1 MGRERR
7 FSVERGSSYP
17 GDCSHEFRPVAPAR
31 RSRGSFFGGDGEGS
45 ESNSRHSRQG
55 AAGARRNSKSGQPI
69 MTMIFRKPIEGIER
83 PQMPAD
89 VVIVGGGPAGMA
101 CALRLAQLI
110 DAHNAAHPD
119 SQLSK
124 ENIYVLEKAREIGQ
138 HCLSGALLD
147 PRSMR
152 ELLPDFEK
160 EAPLD
165 AKVDKESVY
174 FLTEKSK
181 FKFPITPP
189 PLRDHGNYVIS
200 LNRFVKWLGS
210 KVEETGITIFT
221 GFAGSELL
229 FEGDRVTG
237 VRTDD
242 KGVDKE
248 GHQKSNFEPGYDLQ
262 AKIVILA
269 EGPRGSLTK
278 QLINKFDLAKNT
290 NPQTYGVGVKELW
303 EVPAGRIAPGEVIYT
318 MGWPLTTKEYGG
330 AWIYGSKDNVVS
342 LGFVTGLDYADPRL
356 DPQRVLQQ
364 FKRHPFVAKLLE
376 GGKMIRYGAKSLPYG
391 GWWAIPP
398 VAGNG
403 WMILGD
409 SAGFLNSARLKG
421 IHLAIKSG
429 MLAAETAFE
438 ALKKDDSSAAMLG
451 EYQKKVESSWIKD
464 ELWKVRNMHQGFEQ
478 GLYAGMFHTGLQ
490 MITGGR
496 GLRNRYPARAGH
508 EHMHKLAELP
518 ADGGAE
524 AHLLG
529 PAKGDG
535 RLTFDKLT
543 DLYHS
548 GTKHEEDQ
556 PSHLV
561 IDDTNICNTRC
572 VKEYGSP
579 CQNFC
584 PANVY
589 EMVDDASQPNGK
601 LISLNPSNCVH
612 CKTCDIADP
621 YQIITWVP
629 PEGGGG
635 PNYDGM

>member
-1 MGRERR
+1 ML
-7 FSVERGSSYP
+7 
-17 GDCSHEFRPVAPAR
+17 
-31 RSRGSFFGGDGEGS
+31 
-45 ESNSRHSRQG
+45 
-55 AAGARRNSKSGQPI
+55 
-69 MTMIFRKPIEGIER
+69 IFRKPIEGVER

-101 CALRLAQLI
+101 CALRLSQLI
-110 DAHNAAHPD
+110 DQHNATHPD

-152 ELLPDFEK
+152 ELLPGFEK

-165 AKVDKESVY
+165 AEVTKEAVY

-181 FKFPITPP
+181 FKLPITPP

-200 LNRFVKWLGS
+200 LNRFVKWLGG
-210 KVEETGITIFT
+210 KVEETGITVFT
-221 GFAGSELL
+221 GFAGSELI
-229 FEGDRVTG
+229 FGEDQKEARVTG
-237 VRTDD
+237 VQTDD

-248 GHQKSNFEPGYDLQ
+248 GHPKSNFEPGYDLN
-262 AKIVILA
+262 AKITILA

-278 QLINKFDLAKNT
+278 QLVSRFDLAKNA

-303 EVPAGRIAPGEVIYT
+303 EVPSGRIAPGEVIYT
-318 MGWPLTTKEYGG
+318 LGWPLTTKEYGG
-330 AWIYGSKDNVVS
+330 AWIYGGKDNIVS
-342 LGFVTGLDYADPRL
+342 LGFVTGLDYPDPRL
-356 DPQRVLQQ
+356 DPQHVLQD
-364 FKRHPFVAKLLE
+364 FKQHPMVAKLLE
-376 GGKMIRYGAKSLPYG
+376 GGKMIRYGAKSMPYG

-438 ALKKDDSSAAMLG
+438 ALKKDDSSAAVLS

-478 GLYAGMFHTGLQ
+478 GMYAGMFHTGLQ

-496 GLRNRYPARAGH
+496 GLRNRYPAKAGH

-518 ADGGAE
+518 ANGGAE

-529 PAKGDG
+529 SAKGDG
-535 RLTFDKLT
+535 KLTFDKLT

-556 PSHLV
+556 PAHLV
-561 IDDTNICNTRC
+561 IHDTNICNTRC
-572 VKEYGSP
+572 VKEFGSP

-589 EMVDDASQPNGK
+589 EMVDDATQPDGK
-601 LISLNPSNCVH
+601 RISLNPSNCVH

>member
-1 MGRERR
+1 ML
-7 FSVERGSSYP
+7 
-17 GDCSHEFRPVAPAR
+17 
-31 RSRGSFFGGDGEGS
+31 
-45 ESNSRHSRQG
+45 
-55 AAGARRNSKSGQPI
+55 
-69 MTMIFRKPIEGIER
+69 IFRKPREGIDR

-101 CALRLAQLI
+101 CALRLSQLI
-110 DAHNAAHPD
+110 DAHNAKHPD

-152 ELLPDFEK
+152 ELLPGFEK

-165 AKVDKESVY
+165 APVNKEAVY
-174 FLTEKSK
+174 FLTENGK
-181 FKFPITPP
+181 FKLPITPP

-200 LNRFVKWLGS
+200 LNQFVKWLGR
-210 KVEETGITIFT
+210 KVEETGITVFT

-229 FEGDRVTG
+229 YDGDRVTG

-242 KGVDKE
+242 KGVDK
-248 GHQKSNFEPGYDLQ
+248 QNQLKSNFEPGYDLQ
-262 AKIVILA
+262 AKVVILA

-278 QLINKFDLAKNT
+278 QLINKFDLMRDS
-290 NPQTYGVGVKELW
+290 NPQTYGQGIKELW
-303 EVPAGRIAPGEVIYT
+303 EVPSGRIASGEVIYT
-318 MGWPLTTKEYGG
+318 MGWPLTTNEYGG
-330 AWIYGSKDNVVS
+330 AWIYGGKDNVVS
-342 LGFVTGLDYADPRL
+342 LGFVTALDYPDPRL
-356 DPQRVLQQ
+356 DPQHVLQT
-364 FKRHPFVAKLLE
+364 FKTHRFAAKLLE

-391 GWWAIPP
+391 GWWSLPP
-398 VAGNG
+398 LAGDG
-403 WMILGD
+403 WMIIGD

-438 ALKKDDSSAAMLG
+438 ALRKNDSSAANLSG
-451 EYQKKVESSWIKD
+451 FQKKVEDSWIRQ
-464 ELWKVRNMHQGFEQ
+464 ELWKVRNFHQAFEH
-478 GLYAGMFHTGLQ
+478 GLWSGLFHAGLQ
-490 MITGGR
+490 QITGGR
-496 GLRNRYPARAGH
+496 GLYNRYSSTPGYLR
-508 EHMHKLAELP
+508 MKKLREMP
-518 ADGGAE
+518 PDGGGEAE
-524 AHLLG
+524 LLG

-535 RLTFDKLT
+535 KLTFDKLT

-548 GTKHEEDQ
+548 GTRHEEDQ
-556 PSHLV
+556 PGHLV
-561 IDDTNICNTRC
+561 IRDTNICEERC
-572 VKEYGSP
+572 VKEFGSP

-589 EMVDDASQPNGK
+589 EMLDDPAAPNGK
-601 LISLNPSNCVH
+601 RISLNPSNCVH

>member
-1 MGRERR
+1 ML
-7 FSVERGSSYP
+7 
-17 GDCSHEFRPVAPAR
+17 
-31 RSRGSFFGGDGEGS
+31 
-45 ESNSRHSRQG
+45 
-55 AAGARRNSKSGQPI
+55 
-69 MTMIFRKPIEGIER
+69 IFRKQPEGIER

-101 CALRLAQLI
+101 CALRLSQLI
-110 DAHNAAHPD
+110 DEHTAKNPE

-152 ELLPDFEK
+152 ELLPGFEQ
-160 EAPLD
+160 EAPLE
-165 AKVDKESVY
+165 APVTKEAVY
-174 FLTEKSK
+174 FLTEKGK

-210 KVEETGITIFT
+210 KVEEAGVTVFT

-229 FEGDRVTG
+229 YEGDRVAG

-242 KGVDKE
+242 KGLDKRN
-248 GHQKSNFEPGYDLQ
+248 QRKSNFEPGYDLR
-262 AKIVILA
+262 AKVVILA
-269 EGPRGSLTK
+269 EGTRGSLTK
-278 QLINKFDLAKNT
+278 QLVQKFDLMKDR
-290 NPQTYGVGVKELW
+290 NPQTYGQGIKELW
-303 EVPAGRIAPGEVIYT
+303 EVPSGRVALGEVIYT
-318 MGWPLTTKEYGG
+318 MGWPLTSREYGG
-330 AWIYGSKDNVVS
+330 AWIYGGKDNIVS
-342 LGFVTGLDYADPRL
+342 LGFVTGLDYPDPRL
-356 DPQRVLQQ
+356 DPQHVLQD
-364 FKRHPFVAKLLE
+364 FKQHPFARKLLE

-391 GWWAIPP
+391 GWWAVPP
-398 VAGNG
+398 LAGDG
-403 WMILGD
+403 WMIVGD
-409 SAGFLNSARLKG
+409 SAGFLNSQRLKG

-438 ALKKDDSSAAMLG
+438 ALKKGDFSAASQSA
-451 EYQKKVESSWIKD
+451 YQSKVENSWIKE
-464 ELWKVRNMHQGFEQ
+464 ELWKVRNFHQGFEH
-478 GLYAGMFHTGLQ
+478 GFWRGMFHAGIQ
-490 MITGGR
+490 QFTGGR
-496 GLRNRYPARAGH
+496 GVHSRYLGTSGYTRV
-508 EHMHKLAELP
+508 EKLSALP

-529 PAKGDG
+529 PARGDG
-535 RLTFDKLT
+535 KLTFDKLT

-556 PSHLV
+556 PAHL
-561 IDDTNICNTRC
+561 IIHDTNICESRC
-572 VKEYGSP
+572 VREYGSP

-589 EMVDDASQPNGK
+589 ELLDDPSAPNGK
-601 LISLNPSNCVH
+601 RISLNPSNCVH
-612 CKTCDIADP
+612 CKTCDIQDP

>member
-1 MGRERR
+1 M
-7 FSVERGSSYP
+7 S
-17 GDCSHEFRPVAPAR
+17 
-31 RSRGSFFGGDGEGS
+31 
-45 ESNSRHSRQG
+45 
-55 AAGARRNSKSGQPI
+55 
-69 MTMIFRKPIEGIER
+69 MIFRKPLEGIDR

-101 CALRLAQLI
+101 CAMRLSQLI
-110 DAHNAAHPD
+110 DAHNATHPD

-124 ENIYVLEKAREIGQ
+124 DNIYVLEKAREIGQ

-152 ELLPDFEK
+152 ELLPGFEK

-165 AKVDKESVY
+165 AEVIKEAVY
-174 FLTEKSK
+174 FFTEKHQV
-181 FKFPITPP
+181 KFPITPS

-210 KVEETGITIFT
+210 EVEETGITLFT

-229 FEGDRVTG
+229 YDGNRVTG

-248 GHQKSNFEPGYDLQ
+248 NRLKSNFEPGYDLN
-262 AKIVILA
+262 AKVVILA

-278 QLINKFDLAKNT
+278 QLIQKFDLEKDSNA
-290 NPQTYGVGVKELW
+290 QTYGVGIKELW
-303 EVPAGRIAPGEVIYT
+303 EVPSGRIAPGEVIYT
-318 MGWPLTTKEYGG
+318 MGWPLTTHEYGG
-330 AWIYGSKDNVVS
+330 AWIYGGKDNIVS
-342 LGFVTGLDYADPRL
+342 LGFVTGLDYQDPRV
-356 DPQRVLQQ
+356 DPQHILQS
-364 FKRHPFVAKLLE
+364 FKQHPFVKKLLE
-376 GGKMIRYGAKSLPYG
+376 GGKMIRYGAKTMPYG
-391 GWWAIPP
+391 GWFALPP
-398 VAGNG
+398 LAGDG

-409 SAGFLNSARLKG
+409 SAGFVNSARLKG

-429 MLAAETAFE
+429 MLAAETAFD
-438 ALKKDDSSAAMLG
+438 ALIKDDASAATLLNH
-451 EYQKKVESSWIKD
+451 QSRVESSWIKE
-464 ELWKVRNMHQGFEQ
+464 ELWGVRNMHQGFEN
-478 GLYAGMFHTGLQ
+478 GFFAGMFNTGLQ
-490 MITGGR
+490 MISGGR
-496 GLRNRYPARAGH
+496 GLHARYPSTPGY
-508 EHMHKLAELP
+508 EHMEKVRYTDP
-518 ADGGAE
+518 SGAE
-524 AHLLG
+524 EPQNLG

-535 RLTFDKLT
+535 KLTFDKLT

-556 PSHLV
+556 PAHLV
-561 IDDTNICNTRC
+561 IHDTNICNSRC
-572 VKEYGSP
+572 VKEFGSP

-589 EMVDDASQPNGK
+589 EMVDDASQPFGK
-601 LISLNPSNCVH
+601 RISLNPSNCVH
-612 CKTCDIADP
+612 CKTCDIQDP

>member
-1 MGRERR
+1 ML
-7 FSVERGSSYP
+7 
-17 GDCSHEFRPVAPAR
+17 
-31 RSRGSFFGGDGEGS
+31 
-45 ESNSRHSRQG
+45 
-55 AAGARRNSKSGQPI
+55 
-69 MTMIFRKPIEGIER
+69 TFRKPLEGIER
-83 PQMPAD
+83 PQMLAD

-110 DAHNAAHPD
+110 DEHNAKNPAA
-119 SQLSK
+119 QLSK
-124 ENIYVLEKAREIGQ
+124 ENIYVLEKAREVGQ

-152 ELLPDFEK
+152 ELLPGFEK
-160 EAPLD
+160 EAPIE
-165 AKVDKESVY
+165 AEVGEEAVY
-174 FLTEKSK
+174 FLTQKNK
-181 FKFPITPP
+181 LKLPITPP

-229 FEGDRVTG
+229 FDGNRVTG

-242 KGVDKE
+242 KGIDKNN
-248 GHQKSNFEPGYDLQ
+248 QPKSNFEPGYDLN

-269 EGPRGSLTK
+269 EGTRGSLTK
-278 QLINKFDLAKNT
+278 QLIKKFDLTKNS
-290 NPQTYGVGVKELW
+290 NPQTYGIGVKELW
-303 EVPAGRIAPGEVIYT
+303 EVPSERIAPGQVIYT

-330 AWIYGSKDNVVS
+330 AWIYGGKDNIVS
-342 LGFVTGLDYADPRL
+342 LGFVTGLDYPDPRL
-356 DPQRVLQQ
+356 DPQRVLQE
-364 FKRHPFVAKLLE
+364 FKKHPFVTELLA

-391 GWWAIPP
+391 GWWALPP
-398 VAGNG
+398 LAGNG

-438 ALKKDDSSAAMLG
+438 ALKKDDASATTLG
-451 EYQKKVESSWIKD
+451 EYQKRVENSWIKE
-464 ELWKVRNMHQGFEQ
+464 ELWKVRNFHQGFEH
-478 GLYAGMFHTGLQ
+478 GMFAGMFHAGLQ
-490 MITGGR
+490 QVTGGR
-496 GLRNRYPARAGH
+496 GLHARYRNTPGYERY
-508 EHMHKLAELP
+508 EKLRYLQAN
-518 ADGGAE
+518 GGEE
-524 AHLLG
+524 AHLIG

-535 RLTFDKLT
+535 KLTFDKLT

-556 PSHLV
+556 PSHL
-561 IDDTNICNTRC
+561 IIHDTNVCNTRC
-572 VKEYGSP
+572 VKEFGNP

-589 EMVDDASQPNGK
+589 EMVEDATQPNGK
-601 LISLNPSNCVH
+601 RISLNAANCVH